1 MLTRMNWNSE
11 VRSNNTS
18 NHRHSFA
25 IFHIRNIVMKDQ
37 IVIDKDFDIN
47 CVITQVLIGIRD
59 VDNNSTVNS
68 NKHVFNT
75 EDY

>member
-1 MLTRMNWNSE
+1 
-11 VRSNNTS
+11 
-18 NHRHSFA
+18 
-25 IFHIRNIVMKDQ
+25 MKDQ